1 MIDARFIATRE
12 LPGYRLTRNLG
23 AMRAIIVRSRSVV
36 GNISA
41 GLQTLFGGNITID
54 TELCEK
60 ARATRTIR

>member
-1 MIDARFIATRE
+1 MFDARFIATQE

-23 AMRAIIVRSRSVV
+23 AMRAFIVCSRSVV

-60 ARATRTIR
+60 ARETRTIR

>member
-1 MIDARFIATRE
+1 MFDARLIATQE
-12 LPGYRLTRNLG
+12 LSGYRLTRNLG

-60 ARATRTIR
+60 ARETRTIR